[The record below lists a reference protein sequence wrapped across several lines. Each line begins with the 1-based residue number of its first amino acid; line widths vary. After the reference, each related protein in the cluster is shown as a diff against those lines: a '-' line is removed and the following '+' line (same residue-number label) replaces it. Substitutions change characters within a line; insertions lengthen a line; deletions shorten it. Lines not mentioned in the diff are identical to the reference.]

1 MSFNPHGLLAD
12 TDTSV
17 DHDIRLSG
25 RSARLPVEIM
35 NKYRPMTVTKR
46 SRIRRVIAPFPISSY
61 LFLSLIKKALSL
73 HHDIIT

>member
-25 RSARLPVEIM
+25 RSAGLPIEIIDAF
-35 NKYRPMTVTKR
+35 RPMTVTKR
-46 SRIRRVIAPFPISSY
+46 SRLRRVIAPFPISSY